1 MKCGRVGLSSRAPV
15 FQNTDLPNKKC
26 LSVARAGCARVA
38 CVSFRFHAGKK
49 PAKKKK
55 PDGRPRKKEVGL
67 RAGEI
72 AGAEI
77 VYKKI
82 ISSGLSLSCRRQT
95 MTE

>member
-49 PAKKKK
+49 PAKKKSLME
-55 PDGRPRKKEVGL
+55 GQEKKKSGCVLEKSRVL
-67 RAGEI
+67 RLFT
-72 AGAEI
+72 
-77 VYKKI
+77 KK
-82 ISSGLSLSCRRQT
+82 SSRQVCHFLADDRR
-95 MTE
+95 